1 MDARDIVSKLS
12 KTQKKAIL
20 LFGETY
26 NKYRYHDSV
35 GMYGEPFL
43 WCDSRFTP
51 ESAPSNVLDSL
62 RYSSKFGDSLTFPCF
77 SLYSGDYFFLTE
89 KGKEVLEYLKSKKDS
104 LESIHNYVKDIKR
117 DSRPPGGLRVY

>member
-1 MDARDIVSKLS
+1 MNVEKVVSKLT

-26 NKYRYHDSV
+26 NKYRYKDCK
-35 GMYGEPFL
+35 GEYGKPFL

-62 RYSSKFGDSLTFPCF
+62 GSWASKFFPRLVFPCF
-77 SLYSGDYFFLTE
+77 SLYSGDYYFLTE
-89 KGKEVLEYLKSKKDS
+89 KGEEVLRYLKATECKED
-104 LESIHNYVKDIKR
+104 IQDYINTVKR
-117 DSRPPGGLRVY
+117 NSRPPGGLKAF